1 MYCRDYEKYVLSFFK
16 TTLMARKI
24 INIRNWF
31 FLKSCGEQHNWKLV
45 TQTMGVSRLQLSR
58 SWKFLEAESFSRLQL
73 SHSWKF
79 LRAESFS
86 YPLGWKFLEA
96 ESFSGLKV
104 SQGWK
109 FLRAENVFQPPG
121 WKFLKAE
128 IVSAESVSRLKMSFG
143 VRTASFLQLKVS

>member
-1 MYCRDYEKYVLSFFK
+1 MELV
-16 TTLMARKI
+16 
-24 INIRNWF
+24 

-45 TQTMGVSRLQLSR
+45 TQTMGISRLQLSR

-73 SHSWKF
+73 SRSWKF
-79 LRAESFS
+79 LRADSFS

-109 FLRAENVFQPPG
+109 CLSTPGLKVSQGWNCLSWKCITAENVFWSQDC
-121 WKFLKAE
+121 KFLAVE
-128 IVSAESVSRLKMSFG
+128 SVLGLIVS
-143 VRTASFLQLKVS
+143 